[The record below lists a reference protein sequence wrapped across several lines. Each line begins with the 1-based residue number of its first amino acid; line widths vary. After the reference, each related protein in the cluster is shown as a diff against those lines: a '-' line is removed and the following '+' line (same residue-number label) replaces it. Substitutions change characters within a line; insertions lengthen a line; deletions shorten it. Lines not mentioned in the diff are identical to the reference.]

1 MKNLGDA
8 VCVDEVR
15 SRIAALNPIDSRAWG
30 NMTVAEMVCHLREAF
45 TGAAGEQKWQQML
58 SAPLPPA
65 MMKFMALKIPVQW
78 PRNIE
83 TVPELKQGTVVPPN
97 NWDNDRA
104 GLDDALVTFLACKE
118 NHNRH
123 PIFGAMK
130 PWDWM
135 RWGYLHAD
143 HHLRQFGR

>member
-1 MKNLGDA
+1 MKNLSDA
-8 VCVDEVR
+8 TCVEEVR
-15 SRIAALNPIDSRAWG
+15 SRIAALRPIDIGEWG
-30 NMTVAEMVCHLREAF
+30 HMTVGEMVCHLREAF
-45 TGAAGEQKWQQML
+45 TGAAGEPKWQLML
-58 SAPLPPA
+58 GAPLPPA
-65 MMKFMALKIPVQW
+65 MMRLMALKIPVQW

-83 TVPELKQGTVVPPN
+83 TVPELKQGTVLPPSA
-97 NWDNDRA
+97 WDADRV
-104 GLDDALVTFLACKE
+104 GLDGALGVFLACKQ
-118 NHNRH
+118 NHNPH